1 MFPSHRMSKQDPCS
15 HPVLWLLLPEN
26 SLNASPSSARPE
38 LPGLRPPTRFLP
50 SGLLPPYPFST
61 LLPGESRIWASS
73 LCRGRASLLCI
84 LPILVRVPPKPTP
97 SSYSKREPVR
107 VASVAFR
114 TKYGHKWLSVTWN
127 PPPSPAVFPTAA
139 LPIFTHQTP
148 DLPRYEIATLFCLSS
163 HHWGNDAVSKKIFTG
178 IFCLF
183 TLITHGWL

>member
-1 MFPSHRMSKQDPCS
+1 MGVSTCPDVSCQLSFSQSTISQCFQATECLSKTPVV

-38 LPGLRPPTRFLP
+38 RPGLRPPTRFLP

-73 LCRGRASLLCI
+73 LCRGRASLLCV

-97 SSYSKREPVR
+97 SSHSKRETVR

-114 TKYGHKWLSVTWN
+114 TKHGHKWLSVTWN
-127 PPPSPAVFPTAA
+127 LPPSPAVFPAAA

-148 DLPRYEIATLFCLSS
+148 DLPRYEIATLFYLSF
-163 HHWGNDAVSKKIFTG
+163 HH
-178 IFCLF
+178 
-183 TLITHGWL
+183 